1 MSSED
6 TNIWERIGRIPRSVF
21 GIVTFILVLVP
32 LISPLGLPMP
42 VPEPALRYYEVID
55 QMPAG
60 SVILISSASSGM
72 AYDEAKPQM
81 KSTIDLIFTRSQDLK
96 VVFYSL
102 VPEQVPLM
110 INDFNLAN
118 PEKYGAVYG
127 EDYVYL
133 GYIAGEEAA
142 EAALAANIWETVPV
156 DYYGN
161 PLSELP
167 MMTDIHDHSDIDIY
181 IIFHSSATDHERA
194 IRQWNSAHGVRML
207 DATPSGT
214 IPSLLPYYP
223 EPLEGYLGGVTGA
236 AGLELL
242 IGIPGD
248 GLRMTD
254 MKNLG
259 MLPMIALLILGN
271 VSYYGMKY
279 LGKKELN

>member
-127 EDYVYL
+127 EDYV
-133 GYIAGEEAA
+133 
-142 EAALAANIWETVPV
+142 
-156 DYYGN
+156 
-161 PLSELP
+161 
-167 MMTDIHDHSDIDIY
+167 
-181 IIFHSSATDHERA
+181 
-194 IRQWNSAHGVRML
+194 
-207 DATPSGT
+207 
-214 IPSLLPYYP
+214 
-223 EPLEGYLGGVTGA
+223 
-236 AGLELL
+236 
-242 IGIPGD
+242 
-248 GLRMTD
+248 
-254 MKNLG
+254 
-259 MLPMIALLILGN
+259 
-271 VSYYGMKY
+271 
-279 LGKKELN
+279 